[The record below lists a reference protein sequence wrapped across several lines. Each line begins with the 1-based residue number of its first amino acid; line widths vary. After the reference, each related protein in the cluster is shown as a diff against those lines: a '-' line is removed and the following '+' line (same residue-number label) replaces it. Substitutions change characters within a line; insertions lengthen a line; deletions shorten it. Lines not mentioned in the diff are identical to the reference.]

1 MKAYYKRSFV
11 RYRQPLKDNVELVDA
26 LKKLLEVDLKAEQLL
41 GDSLKKDQ
49 LEFIYDVLNHILL
62 SPMHQQ
68 LKQDTKDDDIIR
80 LEIIPQLATFKAL
93 QQMYQVTEDIAKRE
107 NELKEVGMELEAIK
121 PDKNAGI

>member
-1 MKAYYKRSFV
+1 
-11 RYRQPLKDNVELVDA
+11 
-26 LKKLLEVDLKAEQLL
+26 
-41 GDSLKKDQ
+41 
-49 LEFIYDVLNHILL
+49 
-62 SPMHQQ
+62 MHQQ